1 MSQTF
6 QIGADRL
13 TLLQNGVEYFP
24 QLVTAIDAAQRSVYL
39 ETYIFAADD
48 TGRLVS
54 QALQRAAQRQV
65 AVHLLLDG
73 YGSAELPESWVE
85 EMRRAGVAVQWFRR
99 EYGFFRLRRHRLR
112 RMHRKLAVID
122 GATAFIG
129 GINILDDIPV
139 EAGIDAPRL
148 DYAVCVQGPLA
159 AEVQGAVRQLWS
171 SVHWASLRRRLG
183 RLRARLRRPPR
194 ADNRPSALL
203 LRDNLRNRHKIEAA
217 YLRAIRGAQR
227 EIVLAHAYF
236 LPGRAVRRALLHA
249 AQRGVRVV
257 MLLQGRVEYRLQ
269 HHATQALYAQLL
281 GAGIELYEYRAS
293 FLHAKVCVVDGSW
306 ATLGSSNLDPF
317 SLWLAREANLAVRDA
332 AFAAALRDSVLRA
345 IATESQAVQR
355 PPRHPFAVLM
365 ARLSYGAIRL
375 LVGLLIRQRH

>member
-13 TLLQNGVEYFP
+13 TLLQNGAEYFP
-24 QLVTAIDAAQRSVYL
+24 QLVAAIDAAQRSVNL

-48 TGRLVS
+48 TGRMVS

-85 EMRRAGVAVQWFRR
+85 EMRSAGVAVQWFRR

-122 GATAFIG
+122 GETAFVG
-129 GINILDDIPV
+129 GINILDDIPA
-139 EAGIDAPRL
+139 EAGIAAPRL

-159 AEVQGAVRQLWS
+159 AAVQEAVRQLWS

-183 RLRARLRRPPR
+183 RLRARLRRPPL
-194 ADNRPSALL
+194 ADNRPAALL

-281 GAGIELYEYRAS
+281 RAGIELYEYRAS
-293 FLHAKVCVVDGSW
+293 FLHAKVCVVDGVW

-317 SLWLAREANLAVRDA
+317 SLWLAREANLAVHDV
-332 AFAAALRDSVLRA
+332 AFAAALRDSVMQA